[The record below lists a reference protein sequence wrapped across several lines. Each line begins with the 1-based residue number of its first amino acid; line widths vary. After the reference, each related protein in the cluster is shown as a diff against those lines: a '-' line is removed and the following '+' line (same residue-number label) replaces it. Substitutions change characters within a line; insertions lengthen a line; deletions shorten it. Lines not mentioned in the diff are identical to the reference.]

1 MNTPSKFFRGRGR
14 GTRAFSLMEAM
25 VLIVILGIVGAGTG
39 RALVAVTHTP
49 ESNDVQFQLELSMV
63 SEMERLRSISFDKLI
78 VGTYITGVNV
88 YKTHYPMTLVIDVN
102 DPNDDGH
109 PQPEL
114 KSITI
119 TVAGRSLTT
128 LVSKP

>member
-1 MNTPSKFFRGRGR
+1 MRIATRQTADRGN
-14 GTRAFSLMEAM
+14 RAFSLMEAM
-25 VLIVILGIVGAGTG
+25 VLIVILGIVGVGTG

-49 ESNDVQFQLELSMV
+49 ENNDVQFQLELSMV
-63 SEMERLRSISFDKLI
+63 SEMERLRSIAFDKLVI
-78 VGTYITGVNV
+78 GTYLTGVNV
-88 YKTHYPMTLVIDVN
+88 YQNHYPMTVVIDVN

-109 PQPEL
+109 PHDEL

-119 TVAGRSLTT
+119 SVAGRTLTT